1 VKKKPVKPYLRKI
14 IKWPICRKALSMR
27 RVEDGKNKNLG
38 IAGPIGGKGKN
49 PTGTKP
55 ASSAFT
61 GRQGESSQ
69 VSDPKITAP

>member
-1 VKKKPVKPYLRKI
+1 MEKTKI
-14 IKWPICRKALSMR
+14 
-27 RVEDGKNKNLG
+27 LG

-69 VSDPKITAP
+69 VSEPKITAP